1 MASRPYAS
9 GSEYVGWTV
18 LRMPYC
24 RFGRCS
30 GLGIGEMKLLRR
42 ERCSGDVAMGL
53 RLRKA

>member
-24 RFGRCS
+24 MFGRCS

-53 RLRKA
+53 RLRKV